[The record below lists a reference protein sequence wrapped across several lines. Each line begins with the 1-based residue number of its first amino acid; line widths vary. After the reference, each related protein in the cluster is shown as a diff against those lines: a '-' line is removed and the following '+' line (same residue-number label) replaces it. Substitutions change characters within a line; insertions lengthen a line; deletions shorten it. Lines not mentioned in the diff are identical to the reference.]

1 MNGDPGV
8 DYPDHGNE
16 VQMSVPGG
24 GVTVDCRTVSA
35 QDGVLVLKT
44 LGLDEPKRVNLR
56 AGDRVEIFWARVLD
70 SRVVPATVAAV
81 EGAAESRWRLQV
93 TGPVEVSQRRT
104 AVRARVAV
112 PVVLAIGERTI
123 EAVTDDLSE
132 GGARIGLAAG
142 EELPEPGTVVDV
154 HLDLNGSELSARA
167 EIIRVIT
174 HETGRKFLS
183 VSFPGLSER
192 DQDRI
197 RRRVFQALREERARI
212 NA

>member
-8 DYPDHGNE
+8 DFPDHGNE

-35 QDGVLVLKT
+35 EDGVLVLKT
-44 LGLDEPKRVNLR
+44 LGLDERKRVDLK

-70 SRVVPATVAAV
+70 SRVVPATVAAL
-81 EGAAESRWRLQV
+81 EGDTESRWRLRV

-104 AVRARVAV
+104 AVRARVAL
-112 PVVLAIGERTI
+112 PVVLTIGERTV
-123 EAVTDDLSE
+123 EALTDDLSE
-132 GGARIGLAAG
+132 GGARIALDVAEQIPA
-142 EELPEPGTVVDV
+142 PGTVVDID
-154 HLDLNGSELSARA
+154 LDLNSSQLSARA

-174 HETGRKFLS
+174 HESGRKFLS
-183 VSFPGLSER
+183 VRFPGLSER

-197 RRRVFQALREERARI
+197 RRRVFQALR
-212 NA
+212 